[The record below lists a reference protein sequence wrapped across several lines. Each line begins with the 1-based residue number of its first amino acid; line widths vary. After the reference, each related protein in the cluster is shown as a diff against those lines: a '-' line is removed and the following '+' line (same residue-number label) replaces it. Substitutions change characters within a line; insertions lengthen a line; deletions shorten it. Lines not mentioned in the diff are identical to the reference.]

1 MVFQVVFFIG
11 GLYFLGCFFKNSVGR
26 ILSNSYLSLVFL
38 SFGTLFLLESHLDF
52 FVISFCLYYLAK
64 EKINYFYLGI
74 IFSLVFLA
82 RLDNVFILF
91 FLGIYLLANKISI
104 RNILT
109 LILGFFLLVIPYF
122 CIIILSLEV
131 SFP

>member
-1 MVFQVVFFIG
+1 MMVCLIAEVINWGNKQFVLYILWFFRLFFIG

-74 IFSLVFLA
+74 IFSLVF
-82 RLDNVFILF
+82 
-91 FLGIYLLANKISI
+91 
-104 RNILT
+104 
-109 LILGFFLLVIPYF
+109 
-122 CIIILSLEV
+122 
-131 SFP
+131 